1 MDNFFCAL
9 LNIAISFSTILFAAE
24 VAFPKGFIM
33 AEYLTAVASAPNGII
48 EPEAVSLTK
57 NNACNT
63 SDLIRHGF
71 FPP

>member
-1 MDNFFCAL
+1 
-9 LNIAISFSTILFAAE
+9 
-24 VAFPKGFIM
+24 M
-33 AEYLTAVASAPNGII
+33 AEYLTAVALAPNGII